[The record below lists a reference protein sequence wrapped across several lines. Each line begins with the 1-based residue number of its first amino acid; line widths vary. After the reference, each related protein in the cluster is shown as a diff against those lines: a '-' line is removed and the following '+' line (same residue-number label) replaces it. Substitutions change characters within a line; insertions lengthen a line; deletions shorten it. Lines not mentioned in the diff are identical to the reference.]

1 MPTAKRLSE
10 ASVIERLLAEPQRFQ
25 FGQAVRLLLRWLRR
39 NGVADERAVLQ
50 FRNSLA
56 LTFPASE
63 IEALQTEPGSF
74 ESAARLLDALRHGDA
89 ARFTL
94 TPAFLGLLG
103 VHGGLPF
110 TVTERIAAAQR
121 WGDDDSGRAFVD
133 IFTQRLTTLFFEA
146 TSKFRLEQSLDADGT
161 DTRLPLLLALAGIR
175 NALTRSAQEKAGA
188 IPEDVMAHYAGL
200 LRTRPAS
207 ANAVAQVLSD
217 YFAVP
222 IALEPFVGN
231 WDYVP
236 ENKRARL
243 GSRTCAGAKLGH
255 GAMLGDRIWRRDLQA
270 TIHIGPVGRADFERF
285 LPGTPGAAAL
295 ENMLALFGL
304 PSLTF
309 DVRLHLKPSAARRV
323 VLTTRKPEEASRLGW
338 DAHLGGA
345 ADKVARTETGY
356 MLKPSG
362 AAKRLDHTTASKE
375 S

>member
-1 MPTAKRLSE
+1 MQTTERLAE

-25 FGQAVRLLLRWLRR
+25 FAQAVRLLLRWLRR
-39 NGVADERAVLQ
+39 SGVKDEQAVLQ

-63 IEALQTEPGSF
+63 IEALQAEPGSF
-74 ESAARLLDALRHGDA
+74 DSAGRLLDALRAGDP
-89 ARFTL
+89 ARITL
-94 TPAFLGLLG
+94 TPAFLGVLG
-103 VHGGLPF
+103 MHGGLPH
-110 TVTERIAAAQR
+110 TMTERFAAAQR

-133 IFTQRLTTLFFEA
+133 IFTQRMTALFFEA
-146 TSKFRLEQSLDADGT
+146 IGKFRLEQTIDSEGT
-161 DTRLPLLLALAGIR
+161 DTRLPLLLALAGIC
-175 NALTRSAQEKAGA
+175 NELTRGTQRKSGG
-188 IPEDVMAHYAGL
+188 IPEEVKAYYAGL
-200 LRTRPAS
+200 LRTRPVS
-207 ANAVAQVLSD
+207 ATALAQVLSD

-222 IALEPFVGN
+222 VSLEPFVGN

-243 GSRTCAGAKLGH
+243 GSRTSAGAKLGH
-255 GAMLGDRIWRRDLQA
+255 GAMLGDRLWRRDLQA
-270 TIHIGPVGRADFERF
+270 TIHIGPVGREDFERF
-285 LPGTPGAAAL
+285 LPGTAGAAAL
-295 ENMLALFGL
+295 QDMLALFGL
-304 PSLTF
+304 PALTF
-309 DVRLHLKPSAARRV
+309 DVRLHLKPAAARRV
-323 VLTTRKPEEASRLGW
+323 MLTTRKPEQASRLGW